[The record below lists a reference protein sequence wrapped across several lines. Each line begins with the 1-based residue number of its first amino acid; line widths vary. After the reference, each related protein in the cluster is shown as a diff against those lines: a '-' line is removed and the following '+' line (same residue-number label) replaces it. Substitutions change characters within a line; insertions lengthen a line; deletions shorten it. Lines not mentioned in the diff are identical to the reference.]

1 MLRAARQP
9 SPTPLALR
17 EPAPARPGA
26 DIAGV
31 YGVDS
36 DGRAS
41 FQAFVDE
48 HRHLMSDYIARRM
61 RGTPE
66 LCSEDALQEALIR
79 IWQQWRHWPADPER
93 REVYMRQ
100 ALKVAAVDAIRARYG
115 RNLNRPREYP
125 VNFADLDRC
134 VPTEPGAHAIVRELG
149 LAIARDSLEHR
160 PEHRDIE
167 RSVLVAAFAALT
179 DLERRVLF
187 MTAHGDNGAQIAQE
201 LGVRHQLVRETLMR
215 SRRLVRSLIE
225 HADAGKVSPEEARRL
240 WNLRDGNLSG
250 RPKREAQRHLNHCTT
265 CRRLA
270 GIEDTV
276 SKAGVRVFLPLPAGM
291 ALAAKGLAGSGAA
304 GASASAGSSTPASGA
319 IAATAGG
326 LLSGVTA
333 KAAVALGVLAV
344 GGSLAGTGKLYRDRD
359 RPAPVQRSPLA
370 ATAPTAGPQP
380 ATRPARRAATPTA
393 AKKPARPVRSR
404 VRRTT
409 SHAAAP
415 SSPQTTEPTSTFAP
429 AVAAGTRESQTA
441 RRASAPSGG
450 EFVLGGP

>member
-1 MLRAARQP
+1 MLRAARHP

-41 FQAFVDE
+41 FQEFVDE

-66 LCSEDALQEALIR
+66 LSSEDALQEALIR
-79 IWQQWRHWPADPER
+79 IWQQWRHWPQDPER

-115 RNLNRPREYP
+115 RNLSRPREYP

-134 VPTEPGAHAIVRELG
+134 VPAEPGAHAIVRELG
-149 LAIARDSLEHR
+149 LAIARESLEHQ
-160 PEHRDIE
+160 PDKRDIE

-187 MTAHGDNGAQIAQE
+187 MTARGDNGAQIASE

-225 HADAGKVSPEEARRL
+225 HADAGKVSPAEARRL

-276 SKAGVRVFLPLPAGM
+276 SSAGVRVFLPLPAAM
-291 ALAAKGLAGSGAA
+291 ALAAKGVAGSAA
-304 GASASAGSSTPASGA
+304 SGASASGGSTAPAGGA
-319 IAATAGG
+319 LAATGGG
-326 LLSGVTA
+326 LLSGATA
-333 KAAVALGVLAV
+333 KAAVALGVLAL

-359 RPAPVQRSPLA
+359 RPQPVSRPALA
-370 ATAPTAGPQP
+370 AAARPTGAQQVRRQARKP
-380 ATRPARRAATPTA
+380 AIAKARSHRVRKPARRTTNPAVTTA
-393 AKKPARPVRSR
+393 S
-404 VRRTT
+404 RRTT
-409 SHAAAP
+409 ASTRALATPRTASPAA
-415 SSPQTTEPTSTFAP
+415 SPT
-429 AVAAGTRESQTA
+429 V
-441 RRASAPSGG
+441 RRASARAGG